1 MNRGRGFSLGA
12 ALLVVMIVSLLGVTI
27 AGMSVTHQGLLL
39 HSENSTR
46 ARNAARSLIERA
58 MAGIFDGSLAPDAT
72 LTDQGTGYEAVLTFD
87 PSEADARQ
95 IPVSINNLE
104 GSNSVKNPNNGGLVP
119 AATARLVAWSRYR
132 GQVHQVEVLLYVPPY
147 PYALACAGPLDAP
160 TGVIVGELMDYA
172 VSGPLENLPL
182 APADLGSGSVASNA
196 VLLGGRSR
204 VTGNVET
211 PGQIVLQDQ
220 AVIDGERRGGWGD
233 VPIPA
238 LDPTDYDPLTRGL
251 TTLPLPAAGT
261 PLTQVYRETG
271 DRTVDSLDL
280 QNGFVYIEGNLTV
293 NNGVTGQGVLVTTGA
308 LTINGGTDIRQSLL
322 DLALVSGGKTTLTGA
337 GPETS
342 AFHGVVYAGGGLE
355 ARRIAVVGTL
365 IANNAAVPVSLEEVA
380 VFEKPGEEGPKPGL
394 AQLGVTRGPL
404 YLGTQ
409 HALAK
414 AISVQD
420 YSGVWTT
427 QGTPSNALLKFEAT
441 PVLVSGQVTYD
452 YTLTTLTTP
461 ALVLSGRGRNALS
474 GDIGVTSGQMNPFRQ
489 AFGLQNGN
497 VGRYGL
503 STLLTY
509 LDEFA
514 AGVDT
519 GDEPPVNPALILED
533 LSKILRLADRVRVLE
548 WVER

>member
-1 MNRGRGFSLGA
+1 MSRSRGFSLGSA
-12 ALLVVMIVSLLGVTI
+12 LLLVVIISLLGVTI

-46 ARNAARSLIERA
+46 ARNAARSLVERA
-58 MAGIFDGSLAPDAT
+58 MAGIFDGSLAADAT
-72 LTDQGTGYEAVLTFD
+72 LTDQGTGYEAVLTF
-87 PSEADARQ
+87 SQAEAEARQ

-104 GSNSVKNPNNGGLVP
+104 GSNSVKNPNNQGLVP
-119 AATARLVAWSRYR
+119 ASTARLIAWSRYR

-147 PYALACAGPLDAP
+147 PYALACAGPLEAP
-160 TGVIVGELMDYA
+160 TGVVVGELLDY
-172 VSGPLENLPL
+172 SIRGPLEDLDL
-182 APADLGSGSVASNA
+182 APADLGSGSNAPQA

-251 TTLPLPAAGT
+251 STLPLPASGT
-261 PLTQVYRETG
+261 PLTQIYRETG

-280 QNGFVYIEGNLTV
+280 QNGFVYIDGNLTV
-293 NNGVTGQGVLVTTGA
+293 TNGVTGQGVLVTTGN
-308 LTINGGTDIRQSLL
+308 LTVNGGTDIGQSLL
-322 DLALVSGGKTTLTGA
+322 DLALVSGGKTTLTGS

-342 AFHGVVYAGGGLE
+342 SFHGVVYAGGGLE
-355 ARRIAVVGTL
+355 ARRISVVGTL

-380 VFEKPGEEGPKPGL
+380 VFEKPGEAGPKAGL

-409 HALAK
+409 GALDK
-414 AISVQD
+414 AHNSGD
-420 YSGVWTT
+420 YSGVWLQPGDPTDF
-427 QGTPSNALLKFEAT
+427 LLKFEAT
-441 PVLVSGQVTYD
+441 PVLQSGELTYD
-452 YTLTTLTTP
+452 YSLTTNTS
-461 ALVLSGRGRNALS
+461 VVFSGRGREALS
-474 GDIGVTSGQMNPFRQ
+474 GDVGLTRGPMAEFRQ
-489 AFGLQNGN
+489 IFGLQNGAA
-497 VGRYGL
+497 GRYGL
-503 STLLTY
+503 GVLVGY
-509 LDEFA
+509 LDRY
-514 AGVDT
+514 AGDAEE
-519 GDEPPVNPALILED
+519 GEAPAVNPALILED
-533 LSKILRLADRVRVLE
+533 LSRILRLADRVRVLE